1 MKVLIIDDDQ
11 DIRLI
16 VRFARTKEGEVEVVE
31 AASGAE
37 GVRKAEEEKPDVI
50 LMDMKMSSMDGSAAL
65 ALLRQNAVTAGI
77 PVIFLTAIQNLQQ
90 SAHLKKLGA
99 AGILAKPFDPV
110 TLADQVQAILNKK

>member
-16 VRFARTKEGEVEVVE
+16 VRFAMTKEGEVEVVE

-77 PVIFLTAIQNLQQ
+77 PVIFLTAIRNPQQ

>member
-16 VRFARTKEGEVEVVE
+16 VRFAMTKEGEVEVVE